1 MRGASAFGMWLLAAC
16 CLAGSPCVH
25 AAGSGNGPDSARLV
39 VRKTE
44 DFAVGGAGRAAPW
57 NRTEWVTLPVL
68 KAAGRAWRTEVK
80 VMYSDA
86 GLYFLFRCEDG
97 QLTATIREDF
107 GALYTEDV
115 VEVFLWPDPSVPL
128 YFEYE
133 LSPLNHELPILVPN
147 LHGRF
152 MGWKPWQYQG
162 ARKTRHAT
170 HVQRAE
176 RGNGGTIRGWTAE
189 FFIPFELLRPLVA
202 APPGPG
208 TEWRANLYRIDYD
221 QGMATW
227 AWQKTDGNFH
237 EYRKFGTLVFE

>member
-1 MRGASAFGMWLLAAC
+1 MRVATALGMWLLAAC
-16 CLAGSPCVH
+16 CLAGNAC
-25 AAGSGNGPDSARLV
+25 AQTAELGTGPDSARLV

-44 DFAVGGAGRAAPW
+44 DFVVGGAGRAAPW
-57 NRTEWVTLPVL
+57 DRTGWTTLPVL
-68 KAAGRAWRTEVK
+68 KAAGRPRGTEVK
-80 VMYSDA
+80 ILYSDA

-147 LHGRF
+147 LNGRF
-152 MGWKPWQYQG
+152 MGWKPWQYEGQ
-162 ARKTRHAT
+162 RRTRHAT
-170 HVQRAE
+170 QVQRENEAH
-176 RGNGGTIRGWTAE
+176 GGALRGWTAE

-202 APPGPG
+202 TPPGPG

-237 EYRKFGTLVFE
+237 E

>member
-1 MRGASAFGMWLLAAC
+1 MWLLVAC
-16 CLAGSPCVH
+16 CLAGSPCAH
-25 AAGSGNGPDSARLV
+25 AAGSGTGPDSARLV

-44 DFAVGGAGRAAPW
+44 DFVVGGAGRAAPW
-57 NRTEWVTLPVL
+57 NRAAGVTLPVL

-80 VMYSDA
+80 VLYSDA

-147 LHGRF
+147 LNGQF
-152 MGWKPWQYQG
+152 MGWKPWQYEG
-162 ARKTRHAT
+162 KRKTRHAT
-170 HVQRAE
+170 RVQRDE
-176 RGNGGTIRGWTAE
+176 QGNDGTIRGWTAE
-189 FFIPFELLRPLVA
+189 FFIPFALLRPLVA
-202 APPGPG
+202 TRPGPG

-227 AWQKTDGNFH
+227 AWQKTDGSFH
-237 EYRKFGTLVFE
+237 EYQKFGTLVFE